1 MDGVKLIFKEES
13 GPGGGATTILLVAL
27 GLFLLALVGWTLPDS
42 PTRLRP
48 SLLGGLGFIGVL
60 GLLVYA
66 LLTVGTLSAA
76 AFRVLGGVRASSQSI
91 SYEVAIAL
99 SLLGLLVLGGS
110 FVLVG
115 GFGLCSL
122 FVSGWAICVL
132 AESNRAPF
140 DFAEGERELIRGF
153 NLETGGI
160 VFTALFLGEYASLL
174 FLIAASCSL
183 LCPTA
188 TVLGVGVRIVVVNQ
202 VRSRYPRLR
211 YDLLIGI
218 C

>member
-1 MDGVKLIFKEES
+1 
-13 GPGGGATTILLVAL
+13 
-27 GLFLLALVGWTLPDS
+27 
-42 PTRLRP
+42 
-48 SLLGGLGFIGVL
+48 
-60 GLLVYA
+60 
-66 LLTVGTLSAA
+66 
-76 AFRVLGGVRASSQSI
+76 
-91 SYEVAIAL
+91 
-99 SLLGLLVLGGS
+99 
-110 FVLVG
+110 
-115 GFGLCSL
+115 
-122 FVSGWAICVL
+122 
-132 AESNRAPF
+132 
-140 DFAEGERELIRGF
+140 LIRGF

-183 LCPTA
+183 LCPAA